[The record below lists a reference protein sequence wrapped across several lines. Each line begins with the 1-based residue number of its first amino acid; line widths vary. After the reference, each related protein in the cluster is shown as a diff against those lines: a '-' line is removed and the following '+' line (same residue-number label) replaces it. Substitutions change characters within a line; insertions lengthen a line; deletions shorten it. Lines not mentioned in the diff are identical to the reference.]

1 MSENQKSKDLER
13 IESELQSVQLKI
25 ENLWPNYMDEPGDLD
40 TIENLQ
46 NRRIELQKERNQLTG
61 RNDQCW

>member
-40 TIENLQ
+40 TIEKLQ
-46 NRRIELQKERNQLTG
+46 NHRIELQKERNQLTG
-61 RNDQCW
+61 RNDPCW